1 MALKHM
7 CTTYNPLA
15 GDDPIFSQ
23 AISRNH
29 GYQAILWSHLQPQ
42 VFEANFP
49 RLRQTFAV
57 LLAIF
62 RRGWLTS
69 VLRISSKRRQAE
81 IELINRMTF
90 AATDYAHGIIGGRKA
105 SAEFLSA
112 TGLFPSICSLVS
124 TCSTGL
130 HRIML
135 TPIHSAQVLS
145 ILEDENTIGINT
157 TFF

>member
-112 TGLFPSICSLVS
+112 TGLFPSIHVFHRLASNHVDS
-124 TCSTGL
+124 YTFRTGFKHSRGREH
-130 HRIML
+130 HRY
-135 TPIHSAQVLS
+135 
-145 ILEDENTIGINT
+145 
-157 TFF
+157 